1 MTWHKG
7 KLCIEHY
14 STAIWN
20 FFDEKASKNKLY
32 STPKMAHRIN
42 NIVEEFQTFEIGSES
57 TVYDQSNTGCQFAI
71 TLYLKNSIL
80 LLPPFVSTSLRPL
93 SWFFPMNRCF
103 NLQLICQRM
112 DFKSVQS
119 WYKWARGRFRSIF
132 WMDHK
137 QHVRKTCTKIG
148 SIYMM
153 ISGWFRNIDIL
164 TFWTI
169 QLHHTF
175 TRVVRQSYR

>member
-93 SWFFPMNRCF
+93 SWFWNNSYFNWNYFQDKSNHRTWEMSFEMVINQNFNRIIYIRRKWKDGSK
-103 NLQLICQRM
+103 L
-112 DFKSVQS
+112 KSLPFQWTDASTCS
-119 WYKWARGRFRSIF
+119 WYARG
-132 WMDHK
+132 W
-137 QHVRKTCTKIG
+137 
-148 SIYMM
+148 
-153 ISGWFRNIDIL
+153 IL
-164 TFWTI
+164 NPYN
-169 QLHHTF
+169 LK
-175 TRVVRQSYR
+175 